1 MPSADASAP
10 DAFRLPRNVKPS
22 RYRLT
27 LQPDLETFTFKGEQT
42 VDIEIVEPT
51 SSVAL
56 NAAELEIGRAALR
69 RPPFDSP
76 PEGGIGGGN
85 SPAQGGNGGGLA
97 ALSISLDADAETVT
111 LDFGETLAPGPAQLD
126 LEFTGVLN
134 DRLVGFY
141 RSEYQAPNP
150 ETGESETRYLATTQF
165 EATDAR
171 RAFPCWDEPAQKAV
185 FDVTLVFADG
195 YQAVSNTPIVE
206 EKILRSAQNDNGSG
220 QNDNGAVQSDV
231 GPGLKSVRFAET
243 PVMSTYLLAFVV
255 GDLAAVAADAADG
268 TRVGVWT
275 TRGKENQAG
284 FALDTSVK
292 LLGYFNEYFGIP
304 YPLPKL
310 DHIAIPDFAAG
321 AMENWG
327 CVTYRETAL
336 LVDPENSSAGTRQR
350 VAEVVAHEMAHMW
363 FGDLVTMEWWDDL
376 WLNESF
382 ASWMGTK
389 AVDWLFPDWEMW
401 TQFVNMDT
409 NRALSLDGL
418 KNSHPIEQEV
428 KNPAEVSQLF
438 DAISYSKGASVI
450 RMLEQFLGPEVFR
463 GGLYR
468 YLSGNEYGNARTQD
482 LWAAL
487 EQESGQPVTAIMDS
501 WVMQMGY
508 PVLQVEAERSADDA
522 QLSLSQERFVYDRP
536 EIAELDGDAP
546 PDIPDIEDAGE
557 IWRVPVTVSAPGQVT
572 ASTVMEARE
581 AQLTIPTGDWYK
593 VNADQTGF
601 YRVNYSGDDWRRLAP
616 AISSRE
622 LPATDRLGIQND
634 AYALSRAGLLPITQ
648 FLELAGSYSGETD
661 ASVWSDLASNLRDI
675 EQLIA
680 AEPVRPAYQKFGRE
694 LFGPAARRAGWTPRP
709 GDGHLDSLLR
719 STVLGQAGSYNDPE
733 TLAQAT
739 ELFNSYLSD
748 PEAVHPDLRGVVFSL
763 AAQAPTSD
771 SERRATFDRLWEL
784 EGRATLQEEKIRLLL
799 SMSRF
804 QDAGL
809 LRETLERALSPRVRS
824 QDTITVVSGVAANPV
839 GREPAWEFIKDNWAE
854 FDRRYGGGGF
864 GLMRLVSV
872 CSSFTTEERRADVE
886 GFFAEHPAPAAE
898 RTIRQA
904 LERIRLNIR
913 WLEQNLPA
921 LNAWFGV

>member
-1 MPSADASAP
+1 MPSADAVV
-10 DAFRLPRNVKPS
+10 LPANVKPNK
-22 RYRLT
+22 YRLT
-27 LQPDLETFTFKGEQT
+27 LQPDLNTFTFKGEQT

-51 SSVAL
+51 ARIVV
-56 NAAELEIGRAALR
+56 NAAELEITGVTLR
-69 RPPFDSP
+69 R
-76 PEGGIGGGN
+76 
-85 SPAQGGNGGGLA
+85 NG
-97 ALSISLDADAETVT
+97 SETSTHSVSLDADTETVT
-111 LDFGETLAPGPAQLD
+111 LDFGRTLSPGRAQLEM
-126 LEFTGVLN
+126 EFTGILN

-141 RSEYQAPNP
+141 RSEYQDA
-150 ETGESETRYLATTQF
+150 EGQTRHLATTQF

-185 FDVTLVFADG
+185 FDVTLIFDDA

-206 EKILRSAQNDNGSG
+206 ESSPA
-220 QNDNGAVQSDV
+220 
-231 GPGLKSVRFAET
+231 PGLRSVRFGET
-243 PVMSTYLLAFVV
+243 PIMSTYLLAFVV
-255 GDLAAVAADAADG
+255 GDLVSVEADAADG
-268 TRVGVWT
+268 TRVGIWT

-327 CVTYRETAL
+327 AVTYRETAL

-389 AVDWLFPDWEMW
+389 AVDWLFPEWDMW

-438 DAISYSKGASVI
+438 DAISYSKGGSVI
-450 RMLEQFLGPEVFR
+450 RMLENFLGPEVFQ

-468 YLSGNEYGNARTQD
+468 YLKGHEYGNARTQD
-482 LWAAL
+482 LWEAL
-487 EQESGQPVTAIMDS
+487 EEESGLPVTNIMDS
-501 WVMQMGY
+501 WVKQTGY
-508 PVLQVEAERSADDA
+508 PVLQVQAARSEDEV
-522 QLSLSQERFVYDRP
+522 QVSLSQERFVYDRLLGEEEPNP
-536 EIAELDGDAP
+536 EV
-546 PDIPDIEDAGE
+546 
-557 IWRVPVTVSAPGQVT
+557 WRVPVTVSAPG
-572 ASTVMEARE
+572 ASSASMVMEAKE
-581 AQLTIPTGDWYK
+581 AAVSLPAASPQSDWYK

-601 YRVNYSGDDWRRLAP
+601 YRVNYTNEDWQRLAP
-616 AISSRE
+616 AIRSLE

-680 AEPVRPAYQKFGRE
+680 DEPVRPAYQRFGRE
-694 LFGPAARRAGWTPRP
+694 LFAPSARRAGWTPRP
-709 GDGHLDSLLR
+709 DDGHLDSLLR
-719 STVLGQAGSYNDPE
+719 STVLGQSGIYNDPE

-739 ELFNSYLSD
+739 DLFQRYLSD
-748 PEAVHPDLRGVVFSL
+748 PDAVHPDLRGVVFSL
-763 AAQAPTSD
+763 AAQAGD
-771 SERRATFDRLWEL
+771 RATYDQLWEL
-784 EGRATLQEEKIRLLL
+784 EERASLQEEKIRLLL
-799 SMSRF
+799 AMSRF
-804 QDAGL
+804 QDVNL
-809 LRETLERALSPRVRS
+809 LNDTLERSLSSRVRS
-824 QDTITVVSGVAANPV
+824 QDTITVVAGVAANPA
-839 GREPAWEFIKDNWAE
+839 GREPAWEFVKSNWAE

-864 GLMRLVSV
+864 GLMRLVSIV
-872 CSSFTTEERRADVE
+872 NSFTTEEGMADVE
-886 GFFAEHPAPAAE
+886 KFFTDNPAPAAE

-904 LERIRLNIR
+904 LERMRLNIR
-913 WLEQNLPA
+913 WLEQNRPA
-921 LNAWFGV
+921 LNAWFGL

>member
-1 MPSADASAP
+1 MPYADAVV
-10 DAFRLPRNVKPS
+10 LPANIKPNK
-22 RYRLT
+22 YRLT
-27 LQPDLETFTFKGEQT
+27 LQPDLNTFTFKGEQT
-42 VDIEIVEPT
+42 VDVEIVEPT
-51 SSVAL
+51 ARIVL
-56 NAAELEIGRAALR
+56 NAAELEISGVTLR
-69 RPPFDSP
+69 R
-76 PEGGIGGGN
+76 
-85 SPAQGGNGGGLA
+85 NG
-97 ALSISLDADAETVT
+97 SETSTHSVSLDADTETVT
-111 LDFGETLAPGPAQLD
+111 LDFGRTLPPGRAQLEM
-126 LEFTGVLN
+126 EFTGILN

-141 RSEYQAPNP
+141 RSEYQDA
-150 ETGESETRYLATTQF
+150 EGQTRHLATTQF

-185 FDVTLVFADG
+185 FDVTLIFDAA

-206 EKILRSAQNDNGSG
+206 ESSPA
-220 QNDNGAVQSDV
+220 
-231 GPGLKSVRFAET
+231 PGLRSVRFGET
-243 PVMSTYLLAFVV
+243 PIMSTYLLAFVV
-255 GDLAAVAADAADG
+255 GDLVSVEADAADG
-268 TRVGVWT
+268 TRVGIWT

-327 CVTYRETAL
+327 AVTYRETAL

-389 AVDWLFPDWEMW
+389 AVDWLFPEWEMW

-438 DAISYSKGASVI
+438 DAISYSKGGSVI
-450 RMLEQFLGPEVFR
+450 RMLENFLGPEVFQ

-468 YLSGNEYGNARTQD
+468 YLKGHEYGNARTQD
-482 LWAAL
+482 LWEAL
-487 EQESGQPVTAIMDS
+487 EEESGLPVTNIMDS
-501 WVMQMGY
+501 WVKQTGY
-508 PVLQVEAERSADDA
+508 PVLQVQAARSEDEV
-522 QLSLSQERFVYDRP
+522 QVSLSQERFVYDRLLGEEEPNP
-536 EIAELDGDAP
+536 EV
-546 PDIPDIEDAGE
+546 
-557 IWRVPVTVSAPGQVT
+557 WQVPVTVSAPG
-572 ASTVMEARE
+572 ASSASMVMEAKE
-581 AQLTIPTGDWYK
+581 AAVSLPAASPANDWYK

-601 YRVNYSGDDWRRLAP
+601 YRVNYANEDWQRLAP
-616 AISSRE
+616 AIRSLE

-648 FLELAGSYSGETD
+648 FLELAGSYAGETD

-680 AEPVRPAYQKFGRE
+680 DEPVRPAYQRFGRE
-694 LFGPAARRAGWTPRP
+694 LFAPAARRAGWTPRP
-709 GDGHLDSLLR
+709 EDGHLDSLLR
-719 STVLGQAGSYNDPE
+719 STVLGQSGAYNDPE
-733 TLAQAT
+733 TLSQASD
-739 ELFNSYLSD
+739 LFQRYLSD

-763 AAQAPTSD
+763 AAQAG
-771 SERRATFDRLWEL
+771 DRSTYDQLWEL
-784 EGRATLQEEKIRLLL
+784 EERASLQEEKIRLLL
-799 SMSRF
+799 AMSRF
-804 QDAGL
+804 QDVNL
-809 LRETLERALSPRVRS
+809 LNDALERSLSSRVRS
-824 QDTITVVSGVAANPV
+824 QDTITVVAGVAANPA
-839 GREPAWEFIKDNWAE
+839 GREPAWEFVKSNWAE

-864 GLMRLVSV
+864 GLMRLVSIV
-872 CSSFTTEERRADVE
+872 NGFTTEEGMADVE
-886 GFFAEHPAPAAE
+886 KFFTDNPAPAAE

-904 LERIRLNIR
+904 LERMRLNIR
-913 WLEQNLPA
+913 WLEQNRPS

>member
-1 MPSADASAP
+1 MPSAEAVV
-10 DAFRLPRNVKPS
+10 LPSNVKPS
-22 RYRLT
+22 KYRLT

-42 VDIEIVEPT
+42 IDIEIVVPT
-51 SSVAL
+51 ARISL
-56 NAAELEIGRAALR
+56 NAAELEIGGATLR
-69 RPPFDSP
+69 R
-76 PEGGIGGGN
+76 
-85 SPAQGGNGGGLA
+85 NGASTPVRSL
-97 ALSISLDADAETVT
+97 SLDADTETAT
-111 LDFGETLAPGPAQLD
+111 LDFGETLSPGPAQLD
-126 LEFTGVLN
+126 MQFTGILN

-141 RSEYQAPNP
+141 RSEYQDA
-150 ETGESETRYLATTQF
+150 EGQTRHLATTQF

-171 RAFPCWDEPAQKAV
+171 RAFPCWDEPARKAV

-195 YQAVSNTPIVE
+195 FQAVSNTPIVE
-206 EKILRSAQNDNGSG
+206 DTRPS
-220 QNDNGAVQSDV
+220 
-231 GPGLKSVRFAET
+231 PGMRFVRFGET

-255 GDLAAVAADAADG
+255 GDLVSVQAEAADG
-268 TRVGVWT
+268 TKVGVWT

-292 LLGYFNEYFGIP
+292 LLGYFNEYFSIP

-310 DHIAIPDFAAG
+310 DHVAIPDFAAG

-438 DAISYSKGASVI
+438 DAISYSKGGSVL
-450 RMLEQFLGPEVFR
+450 RMLEHFLGPEVFR

-468 YLSGNEYGNARTQD
+468 YLKGHEYGNARTQD

-487 EQESGQPVTAIMDS
+487 EEESGLPVTSIMDS
-501 WVMQMGY
+501 WVKQMGY
-508 PVLQVEAERSADDA
+508 PVLEVEADRGADNV
-522 QLSLSQERFVYDRP
+522 QISLSQERFVYDRP
-536 EIAELDGDAP
+536 LGDEEP
-546 PDIPDIEDAGE
+546 NTEV
-557 IWRVPVTVSAPGQVT
+557 WRVPVTVSAPGAV
-572 ASTVMEARE
+572 AVSTVMESKEALLTLPAARPAE
-581 AQLTIPTGDWYK
+581 DWYK

-601 YRVNYSGDDWRRLAP
+601 YRVNYTGEDWQRLAP
-616 AISSRE
+616 AVGARE

-680 AEPVRPAYQKFGRE
+680 GEPVHPTYQRFGRE

-709 GDGHLDSLLR
+709 EDGHLDSLLR
-719 STVLGQAGSYNDPE
+719 STVLGQSGSYQDEE
-733 TLAQAT
+733 TLGQAGD
-739 ELFNSYLSD
+739 LFRQYLENPD
-748 PEAVHPDLRGVVFSL
+748 AVHPDLRGVVFSL
-763 AAQAPTSD
+763 AAQAGD
-771 SERRATFDRLWEL
+771 RATYDQLWDL
-784 EGRATLQEEKIRLLL
+784 EERTSLQEEKIRLLL
-799 SMSRF
+799 ATSRF
-804 QDAGL
+804 QDVGL
-809 LRETLERALSPRVRS
+809 LNETLERALSSRVRS
-824 QDTITVVSGVAANPV
+824 QDTITVVGSVAANPR
-839 GREPAWEFIKDNWAE
+839 GRQPAWEFVKNNWAE

-864 GLMRLVSV
+864 GLMRLVSI
-872 CSSFTTEERRADVE
+872 CSSFTTDEQRADVE
-886 GFFAEHPAPAAE
+886 NFFTEHPAPAAE

-904 LERIRLNIR
+904 LERVRLNIR
-913 WLEQNLPA
+913 WLEHNRPA
-921 LNAWFGV
+921 LNDWFGV

>member
-1 MPSADASAP
+1 MPSAEAVI
-10 DAFRLPRNVKPS
+10 LPSNVKPS
-22 RYRLT
+22 KYRMT
-27 LQPDLETFTFKGEQT
+27 LHPDLETFTFQGEQT
-42 VDIEIVEPT
+42 VDIEIVVPT
-51 SSVAL
+51 ARVSL
-56 NAAELEIGRAALR
+56 NAAELEISGATLR
-69 RPPFDSP
+69 R
-76 PEGGIGGGN
+76 
-85 SPAQGGNGGGLA
+85 NGRTIA
-97 ALSISLDADAETVT
+97 VHSISLDADTETAI
-111 LDFGETLAPGPAQLD
+111 LDFGETLSQGPAQLD
-126 LEFTGVLN
+126 MQFTGILN

-141 RSEYQAPNP
+141 RSAYQD
-150 ETGESETRYLATTQF
+150 EVGQTHYLATTQF

-195 YQAVSNTPIVE
+195 YEAVSNTPIVE
-206 EKILRSAQNDNGSG
+206 EKSPA
-220 QNDNGAVQSDV
+220 
-231 GPGLKSVRFAET
+231 PGLKSVRFGET

-255 GDLAAVAADAADG
+255 GDLVSVEDEAADG
-268 TRVGVWT
+268 TKVGVWT

-409 NRALSLDGL
+409 NRAFSLDGL

-438 DAISYSKGASVI
+438 DAISYSKGGSVL
-450 RMLEQFLGPEVFR
+450 RMLENFLGPEVFR

-468 YLSGNEYGNARTQD
+468 YLKAHEYANARTQD

-487 EQESGQPVTAIMDS
+487 EEESGLPVTTIMDS
-501 WVMQMGY
+501 WVKQTGY
-508 PVLQVEAERSADDA
+508 PVLEVEADRRAGDV
-522 QLSLSQERFVYDRP
+522 QISLSQERFVYDRP
-536 EIAELDGDAP
+536 LGGQEPSPEV
-546 PDIPDIEDAGE
+546 
-557 IWRVPVTVSAPGQVT
+557 WQVPVTVSAPGAAS
-572 ASTVMEARE
+572 ASTVMDSKEAVVTLP
-581 AQLTIPTGDWYK
+581 AATPSDDWYK

-601 YRVNYSGDDWRRLAP
+601 FRVNYSADDWQRLAS
-616 AISSRE
+616 AISARE
-622 LPATDRLGIQND
+622 FPATDRLGIQND

-648 FLELAGSYSGETD
+648 FLELAGSYTGETD

-680 AEPVRPAYQKFGRE
+680 GEPVHPAYQRFGRE

-709 GDGHLDSLLR
+709 QDGHLDSLLR
-719 STVLGQAGSYNDPE
+719 STVLGQSGSYNDPE
-733 TLAQAT
+733 TLGQASD
-739 ELFNSYLSD
+739 LFLQYLENPD
-748 PEAVHPDLRGVVFSL
+748 AVHPDLRGVVFSL
-763 AAQAPTSD
+763 AAQAGD
-771 SERRATFDRLWEL
+771 RATYDQLWEL
-784 EGRATLQEEKIRLLL
+784 EQRTSLQEEKIRLLL
-799 SMSRF
+799 AMSRF
-804 QDAGL
+804 QDPEL
-809 LRETLERALSPRVRS
+809 LNETLERALSARVRS
-824 QDTITVVSGVAANPV
+824 QDTITVVGGVAANSK
-839 GREPAWEFIKDNWAE
+839 GRQPAWDFVKSNWDE

-864 GLMRLVSV
+864 GLMRLVSI
-872 CSSFTTEERRADVE
+872 CSSFTTDEQRADVE
-886 GFFAEHPAPAAE
+886 NFFAENPAPAAE
-898 RTIRQA
+898 RTIRQV
-904 LERIRLNIR
+904 LERVSLNIR
-913 WLEQNLPA
+913 WLEQNRPA
-921 LNAWFGV
+921 LNSWFGV